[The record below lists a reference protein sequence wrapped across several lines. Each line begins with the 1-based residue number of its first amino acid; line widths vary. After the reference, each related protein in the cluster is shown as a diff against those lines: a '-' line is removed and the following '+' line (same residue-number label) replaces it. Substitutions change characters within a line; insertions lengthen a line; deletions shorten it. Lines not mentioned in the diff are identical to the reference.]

1 MSRTLT
7 VACCVFVVICLM
19 SVSAASQEALA
30 ADPVSGWEDAVMLEF
45 LNADNYE
52 PDPPQVSA
60 DPFGNA
66 FVVWGQWDGVRYC
79 TFADRY
85 VYGRGWTGVELIDST
100 FTDDCTHPDVAVD
113 GHGNAIAVWGQTT
126 SFVSSVWA
134 NRYVV
139 GEGWGTPEV
148 IETQTEVAGLPKV
161 VVEPSGNATVVW
173 TQYLSGHG
181 HLWSNRYVVGLGWGV
196 EEEVEPYV
204 ENAFSFDIALDG
216 TGCVVAVW
224 SQDDVTH
231 NNVSANRYVP
241 GEGWGEAEMIGGNLP
256 GDTAEPKVAVDS
268 SGNATA
274 VWYQFDGA
282 YWSICYNR
290 YEVGEG
296 WGAAG
301 LIEHDN
307 SEDASAVRVADDG
320 SGTALAVWQQDY
332 AGVPSIWSS
341 FYVPGEG
348 WGTPGTVEDSSEFAY
363 IPTAVMYGPDNR
375 TVLWHHWDGE
385 RLAVCSSSYVAGEG
399 WGEME
404 TASADRGTN
413 SGGVEASVDG
423 FGDIFA
429 VWLQGDGV
437 RNNVWAN
444 RHVLLD
450 VTPPPLSIETP
461 DDGLTTED
469 PTVTVS
475 GLTEP
480 GAAVAINGVYAV
492 VDSGGHFSCVIALVN
507 GANTIT
513 VNASDP
519 SGNWAEASI
528 TVTFVD
534 PVPAL
539 EEQLATALDDLAA
552 LQDELDSALAAL
564 DVLQVALD
572 DSEAEVATLQAQLDT
587 ALLLLTSLEAQLD
600 AAEADLADAQA
611 ELAAA
616 DGDLESLQSQLDN
629 ALVNLTAAEDELA
642 DALDDLAAV
651 QDELDAAEDELS
663 GANGDLDDASSLNLL
678 LMAGLAVAAVVAA
691 VMAAM
696 FLRLRGRDGQ
706 SA

>member
-1 MSRTLT
+1 MVVKRTLIA
-7 VACCVFVVICLM
+7 VYCVFIAVCMI
-19 SVSAASQEALA
+19 SVSAASKDAQAT
-30 ADPVSGWEDAVMLEF
+30 DPVSGWEDPVMLEF
-45 LNADNYE
+45 LNSDNFE

-66 FVVWGQWDGVRYC
+66 FVVWGQWDGDRYC
-79 TFADRY
+79 VFADRY
-85 VYGRGWTGVELIDST
+85 VYGRGWAGAELIDST
-100 FTDDCTHPDVAVD
+100 FTDDCLHPDVAVD

-148 IETQTEVAGLPKV
+148 IETQMEEAGTPEV

-173 TQYLSGHG
+173 KQYLSGHG

-204 ENAFSFDIALDG
+204 ESAFSFDIALDG
-216 TGCVVAVW
+216 AGCVVAVW
-224 SQDDVTH
+224 SQDDVTYR
-231 NNVSANRYVP
+231 NVSANRYVP

-256 GDTAEPKVAVDS
+256 GEPAEPKVAVDS

-301 LIEHDN
+301 LIEHDD
-307 SEDASAVRVADDG
+307 SGDASAVRVADDG
-320 SGTALAVWQQDY
+320 SGTALAVWQQGD

-450 VTPPPLSIETP
+450 VTPPPLSIESP
-461 DDGLTTED
+461 EDGLVTET

-480 GAAVAINGVYAV
+480 GATLAVNGVYAV
-492 VDSGGHFSCVIALVN
+492 VDDSGDFSCVIALLD
-507 GANTIT
+507 GENTIT
-513 VNASDP
+513 ATATDA
-519 SGNWAEASI
+519 SGNSAEASVD
-528 TVTFVD
+528 VTYVN

-539 EEQLATALDDLAA
+539 EQQLADALADLATAED
-552 LQDELDSALAAL
+552 ALADAQDL
-564 DVLQVALD
+564 LAEAM
-572 DSEAEVATLQAQLDT
+572 DSMA
-587 ALLLLTSLEAQLD
+587 SLEEDLD
-600 AAEADLADAQA
+600 AAEADAALLWTQLNATLATLTSAQ
-611 ELAAA
+611 E
-616 DGDLESLQSQLDN
+616 
-629 ALVNLTAAEDELA
+629 VLA
-642 DALDDLAAV
+642 DALDELSEAEDALTDA
-651 QDELDAAEDELS
+651 QEELEGTEDDLDAARS
-663 GANGDLDDASSLNLL
+663 QNLL
-678 LMAGLAVAAVVAA
+678 LMAALAAVAVVAIVMA
-691 VMAAM
+691 VMY
-696 FLRLRGRDGQ
+696 LRTRGKPGGSGGGAKD
-706 SA
+706 A